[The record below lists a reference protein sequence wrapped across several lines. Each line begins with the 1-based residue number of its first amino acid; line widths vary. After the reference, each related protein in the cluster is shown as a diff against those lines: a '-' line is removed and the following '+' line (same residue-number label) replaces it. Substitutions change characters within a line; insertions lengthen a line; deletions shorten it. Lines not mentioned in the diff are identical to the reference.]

1 MRGNLRFLGGQENG
15 LNYCL
20 YIAEEHP
27 VLNNFSF
34 QAGFYLIN
42 DNKQIEKNVGTYEGG
57 FACSGGETNPANWQK
72 YVEVDNQI
80 TITPYEIENDSE
92 LSENSIK
99 RVKSERTKRPLIS
112 ARSIKS
118 ESQLSVP
125 FQKTF
130 FSSLM
135 ASGLL

>member
-1 MRGNLRFLGGQENG
+1 MRGYLRFLGGQENG

-27 VLNNFSF
+27 VLNSFSF

-42 DNKQIEKNVGTYEGG
+42 DNKPVEKNVGTYEGG
-57 FACSGGETNPANWQK
+57 FACSGGETNPGNWQK

-80 TITPYEIENDSE
+80 TITPYEVENDSE

-99 RVKSERTKRPLIS
+99 RAKSENKCLVCRKRREINDPDNWYLM
-112 ARSIKS
+112 KGYHG
-118 ESQLSVP
+118 QNLGSV
-125 FQKTF
+125 
-130 FSSLM
+130 L
-135 ASGLL
+135 